1 MAEGEIIDVDGG
13 ITEEGIRI
21 VQEGIQEGIMAE
33 GDTIDT
39 TNQEELSE
47 EGGAIILVQDTRT
60 DEEEDIR
67 TGIKIGINIGT
78 EDGTDE
84 TDQTG
89 AEDPSE
95 TTPTKGVKK

>member
-21 VQEGIQEGIMAE
+21 TQEGVMAE

-39 TNQEELSE
+39 TVQEERLE
-47 EGGAIILVQDTRT
+47 EGGTIIVVQGEDITRT
-60 DEEEDIR
+60 DEEEGIR
-67 TGIKIGINIGT
+67 TGIEIGIQIGT
-78 EDGTDE
+78 KDGIEE
-84 TDQTG
+84 TDRTR

-95 TTPTKGVKK
+95 TTPTKGVQK